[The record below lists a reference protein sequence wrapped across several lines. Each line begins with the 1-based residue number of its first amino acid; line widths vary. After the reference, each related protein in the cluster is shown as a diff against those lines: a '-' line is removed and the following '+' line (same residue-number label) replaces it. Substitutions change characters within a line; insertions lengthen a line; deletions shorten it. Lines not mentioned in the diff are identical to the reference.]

1 MPLRDEHALDLRP
14 ESDVQGPRAV
24 VVRVDVDNVRG
35 RTFKPHR
42 GAFKA
47 ITVSGIVPG
56 IGGTFFI
63 TGAIFSPTMTALRY
77 FHGDTPPLPARV
89 RAAAELSQ
97 VVEGADLPG
106 PIYLASNFLLANG
119 EIDCLL
125 LMPHG
130 IVVLDLKA
138 YEGEVRGAEEGE
150 WQVEGPDGTTVSLK
164 TNLFHHS
171 RTHRFDL
178 AGRLLRIREAAFPQI
193 EERDLM
199 KVGAWGYF
207 KRGTVYSGGQID
219 LDRVKWFDIV
229 TAETLAE
236 RLMLVDVGF
245 TIGER
250 EMDAIMGALHLAPA
264 DGLVPVSN
272 GTEPAAPV
280 PSSGAPPA
288 ATSLET
294 ALVER
299 MDALVAR
306 MEAIPQAIAGLAQPG
321 EACTLPPPEPAPGGE
336 IPGGCTDAI
345 GPDES
350 DAPLAE
356 RIRRFVC
363 ERYAAPARREGRT
376 ESCSPRARFIARWP
390 CETGCPRSAALS
402 AAGGSRRGAGSS
414 SWRRSG
420 RSASARTA
428 RPTGSSTG

>member
-1 MPLRDEHALDLRP
+1 MANAPA
-14 ESDVQGPRAV
+14 
-24 VVRVDVDNVRG
+24 
-35 RTFKPHR
+35 
-42 GAFKA
+42 
-47 ITVSGIVPG
+47 SG
-56 IGGTFFI
+56 T
-63 TGAIFSPTMTALRY
+63 SSSSLQ
-77 FHGDTPPLPARV
+77 
-89 RAAAELSQ
+89 ELSQ

-138 YEGEVRGAEEGE
+138 YEGEVHGAEEGE
-150 WQVEGPDGTTVSLK
+150 WQVIGPDGTTVPLK
-164 TNLFHHS
+164 TNLFHQL

-193 EERDLM
+193 EEKDLM

-207 KRGTVYSGGQID
+207 KRGSTYPEGQID

-229 TAETLAE
+229 TADTLAE
-236 RLMLVDVGF
+236 RLMLVDAGF

-250 EMDAIMGALHLAPA
+250 EMDAIVGALHLAPS
-264 DGLVPVSN
+264 DGLVPAAN

-280 PSSGAPPA
+280 PSGGAPPA
-288 ATSLET
+288 PPNLEA
-294 ALVER
+294 ALVDR

-306 MEAIPQAIAGLAQPG
+306 MEAIPEAIAGLVPPG
-321 EACTLPPPEPAPGGE
+321 EACTLPPPEPAPGAE
-336 IPGGCTDAI
+336 IPGGCTDAV

-376 ESCSPRARFIARWP
+376 EFELTSGQVHREMALRNRMSSVCGALRGRRLEERCAIRLVEEVRSVRVRENSATNRFVYRVNEEA
-390 CETGCPRSAALS
+390 T
-402 AAGGSRRGAGSS
+402 AGREIQ
-414 SWRRSG
+414 
-420 RSASARTA
+420 
-428 RPTGSSTG
+428 